1 MNEAASHAASA
12 ERRRQFETLEQ
23 EARSLFG
30 KQADAI
36 QAHLVVDA
44 GQQITSQDDGLTHNT
59 WIASYALAR
68 ATSML
73 VWAFRRIERLELEAA
88 GQEQLFAC
96 DIDETEQ

>member
-1 MNEAASHAASA
+1 VTEAASHAASS
-12 ERRRQFETLEQ
+12 ERRHETLEQ

-44 GQQITSQDDGLTHNT
+44 GEQITAKDDGVTHNT

-68 ATSML
+68 ATTML
-73 VWAFRRIERLELEAA
+73 AWAFARIQQLEMEAL
-88 GQEQLFAC
+88 GQDKLFE
-96 DIDETEQ
+96 DES